1 MQFQDISYKFTF
13 KKLAFNYCFTFQLCK
28 NNTQQPIIVHPTEK
42 NKKRQPSQRTAP
54 TATLNRFIAKEQVY
68 DNLRQIKTKQIEAQ
82 THTIRRQTIN
92 IPKR

>member
-1 MQFQDISYKFTF
+1 MFT
-13 KKLAFNYCFTFQLCK
+13 
-28 NNTQQPIIVHPTEK
+28 HR
-42 NKKRQPSQRTAP
+42 KKRKKQSLQCAAP